1 MPRTRTS
8 YIAAA
13 LVTIT
18 AGLLVHLRGEALA
31 PAARDVIGDALW
43 AAMIAWW
50 VGALVPSA
58 RLLRRSAA
66 AYAIC
71 VVVEVSQLYHTP
83 WLDALRATTMGHLVL
98 GSGFDPR
105 DLLAYALGVA
115 GAVFLEA
122 AVLARGRRSREA
134 IYSTRRVGGGSRPE
148 LRKL

>member
-1 MPRTRTS
+1 MSRTRTS

-13 LVTIT
+13 LATIA
-18 AGLLVHLRGEALA
+18 AGLLVHLRGGALS
-31 PAARDVIGDALW
+31 PVARDVIGDALW

-50 VGALVPSA
+50 IGGLVPSA
-58 RLLRRSAA
+58 RPMSRYSA
-66 AYAIC
+66 AYAVC

-105 DLLAYALGVA
+105 DLVAYALGVA
-115 GAVFLEA
+115 GAALIEA

-134 IYSTRRVGGGSRPE
+134 I
-148 LRKL
+148 